1 MTKKTLKD
9 MDFAGKRVLVRVD
22 FNVPMAKDGSGT
34 IVDDARIRAA
44 LPTLQYLIDHQAK
57 LILMSHLGRPKGEAN
72 PAFSLAPVAQR
83 LGELLKKEVLF
94 VPSDQVVDEQVKE
107 RLASLQEG
115 QVALLENTRF
125 RAEETKN
132 GPAFSKELASLA
144 DLFVNDAFGTCHR
157 AHASNVGVADLLPS
171 CLGFLVEKE
180 VEIMGQ
186 ALEDPARPF
195 LAILGGAKVSD
206 KIGVIENLLDKVDT
220 ILIGGGMAYTFLKS
234 QGKEIGL
241 SLLEEDK
248 IELAASLLEQA
259 REKGVEILLPVDG
272 VVAEKLAEGVKT
284 EVVSIDQI
292 PKDQMALD
300 IGPKTAE
307 RYRKEILQAKTVVWN
322 GPMGVFEIPAFAE
335 GTFAVAKA
343 LADSDAVSIVGGG
356 DSASAVEQAGYKEK
370 ITHVSTG
377 GGASLEFLEGK
388 SLPGIAAIGD
398 R

>member
-1 MTKKTLKD
+1 MTKKTFKD

-57 LILMSHLGRPKGEAN
+57 LILMSHLGRPKGEEN

-248 IELAASLLEQA
+248 IELAASLLEKA